1 MTKEEHIKYWL
12 DSAENDLLSAETLL
26 DNDKYDWA
34 LFIAHL
40 ILEKTHKAHFVKD
53 FDSVPPKTHN
63 LVLLA
68 EKVSLD
74 ISEDTIK
81 YFDNINNFNIEARYP
96 EYKYEFYKIVN
107 KDMAVVNFN
116 KIKDIYLWLK
126 SKI

>member
-40 ILEKTHKAHFVKD
+40 ILEKTLKAHFVKD

-63 LVLLA
+63 L
-68 EKVSLD
+68 D
-74 ISEDTIK
+74 
-81 YFDNINNFNIEARYP
+81 F
-96 EYKYEFYKIVN
+96 
-107 KDMAVVNFN
+107 
-116 KIKDIYLWLK
+116 
-126 SKI
+126 